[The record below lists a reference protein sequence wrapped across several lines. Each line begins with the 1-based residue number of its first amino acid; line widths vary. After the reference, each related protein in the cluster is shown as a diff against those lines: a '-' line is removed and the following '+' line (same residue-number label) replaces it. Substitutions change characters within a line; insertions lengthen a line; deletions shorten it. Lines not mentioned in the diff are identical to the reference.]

1 MLAFS
6 LMIAPTPLRIVRHS
20 HPAILIRTDCRTG
33 HSFHDARPTCMQMYI
48 GVGQSTGL
56 DPDSMHAE
64 PAPPRSPPAL
74 SSVILHACMY
84 ALVLCAPY
92 AALSAAFCCCILR
105 LFCTEGL
112 CAQRHH
118 GSARPPCGDAHA
130 HAMSLAHLKG
140 VPTLQPSGR
149 CMLSSAVRSLEFSRS
164 PTGDKVA
171 VRCDT
176 RTAHVTCQSARDAPC
191 V

>member
-1 MLAFS
+1 LCAIPIPPFS
-6 LMIAPTPLRIVRHS
+6 SGQTAV
-20 HPAILIRTDCRTG
+20 PAIP
-33 HSFHDARPTCMQMYI
+33 SMMPARRACKCI
-48 GVGQSTGL
+48 SAW
-56 DPDSMHAE
+56 DRAPDSILTPCTPSPLLLGA
-64 PAPPRSPPAL
+64 PPAL
-74 SSVILHACMY
+74 SSVILHACVY